1 MGLTSYVESSIVIQE
16 MKFGCLYGFSVKQI
30 MDLNI

>member
-1 MGLTSYVESSIVIQE
+1 MGLTSNIEIESSSVIQKME
-16 MKFGCLYGFSVKQI
+16 FGCLYGFSA